1 MNLIDATLCEAW
13 VPLSG
18 GGTFSHLMRAS
29 LNNQPIQ
36 PAQTPGTNSLPQ
48 IEQAGCSKDP
58 CSCEQAADRAVV
70 GARSFSASPSTAS
83 FPSSMALC
91 ALKTGQTGV
100 ITDSNLSEDDGKL
113 LRAMGLAPGRR
124 VVMCRTGEPCIVAV
138 VSGHHHASNPG
149 ADAQGC
155 RCAARI
161 GLARPLA
168 EKIMV
173 SMVSVNA
180 SGEPA
185 RGV

>member
-1 MNLIDATLCEAW
+1 MSTTPSST
-13 VPLSG
+13 PLPQVVQQGCASDPCNCA
-18 GGTFSHLMRAS
+18 SAAERAS
-29 LNNQPIQ
+29 
-36 PAQTPGTNSLPQ
+36 
-48 IEQAGCSKDP
+48 
-58 CSCEQAADRAVV
+58 
-70 GARSFSASPSTAS
+70 SASVSVVLAVHKAEPTPAV
-83 FPSSMALC
+83 ALS

-100 ITDSNLSEDDGKL
+100 IADSNLSEDDGKL

-173 SMVSVNA
+173 SMVTVGA
-180 SGEPA
+180 SGEPS

>member
-1 MNLIDATLCEAW
+1 M
-13 VPLSG
+13 
-18 GGTFSHLMRAS
+18 
-29 LNNQPIQ
+29 
-36 PAQTPGTNSLPQ
+36 
-48 IEQAGCSKDP
+48 
-58 CSCEQAADRAVV
+58 
-70 GARSFSASPSTAS
+70 
-83 FPSSMALC
+83 C

-100 ITDSNLSEDDGKL
+100 IADSNLSEDDGKL

-138 VSGHHHASNPG
+138 VSGHHHTSGAG

-173 SMVSVNA
+173 SLLTVGA